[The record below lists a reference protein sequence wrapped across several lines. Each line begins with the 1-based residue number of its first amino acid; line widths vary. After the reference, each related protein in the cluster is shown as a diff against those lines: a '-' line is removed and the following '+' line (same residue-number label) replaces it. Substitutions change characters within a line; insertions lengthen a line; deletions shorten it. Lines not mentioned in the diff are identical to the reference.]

1 MRYFLTGHTGFKGAW
16 LSLWLHHLGHE
27 VCGYALNPKSGGLF
41 EQAEVRALLSSD
53 HRGDIRDLTT
63 LKSALAADQPD
74 VVMHLAAQ
82 PLVRESYRT
91 PRETFE
97 TNISGTMNVLES
109 VDSTASVRAHLV
121 VTTDKVY
128 RNVNQR
134 HGYVE
139 GDALGGDDPYSASK
153 AMADILT
160 QSWVKSFRGP
170 ATAIARAGNVIGGGD
185 VSNERLIPDIVMAV
199 TSGQA
204 LKLRY
209 PQAVRPW
216 QHVLDC
222 LNGYLMIVDYLL
234 SEDCPSST
242 ADAWNI
248 GPSETSFVS
257 VAEVAKMFSTYWRG
271 SDASAALTQPE
282 LYEANL
288 LTLNTQKARR
298 ELGWLDRLT
307 TEEAIFWTADWYR
320 KVHDGGDARQL
331 AESQIQQFLRK

>member
-1 MRYFLTGHTGFKGAW
+1 
-16 LSLWLHHLGHE
+16 
-27 VCGYALNPKSGGLF
+27 
-41 EQAEVRALLSSD
+41 
-53 HRGDIRDLTT
+53 
-63 LKSALAADQPD
+63 
-74 VVMHLAAQ
+74 
-82 PLVRESYRT
+82 
-91 PRETFE
+91 
-97 TNISGTMNVLES
+97 
-109 VDSTASVRAHLV
+109 
-121 VTTDKVY
+121 
-128 RNVNQR
+128 
-134 HGYVE
+134 
-139 GDALGGDDPYSASK
+139 
-153 AMADILT
+153 
-160 QSWVKSFRGP
+160 
-170 ATAIARAGNVIGGGD
+170 
-185 VSNERLIPDIVMAV
+185 MAV